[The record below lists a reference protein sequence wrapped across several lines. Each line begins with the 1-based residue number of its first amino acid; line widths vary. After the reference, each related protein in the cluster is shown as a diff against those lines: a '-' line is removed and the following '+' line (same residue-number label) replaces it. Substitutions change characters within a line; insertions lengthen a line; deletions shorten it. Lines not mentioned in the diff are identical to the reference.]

1 MIMST
6 FVEGL
11 DLAGKT
17 VLPFTTHAMSR
28 SGTRPR
34 DYARLLPAATIGD
47 GLAVQG
53 EEPGTPEPTW
63 SSGCDAAD
71 SCSD

>member
-1 MIMST
+1 MST

-11 DLAGKT
+11 DLAGRT

-28 SGTRPR
+28 RGNAPR
-34 DYARLLPAATIGD
+34 DYARLLPASTIGD

-53 EEPGTPEPTW
+53 ETVA
-63 SSGCDAAD
+63 DAD
-71 SCSD
+71 GDVQRWLRTTGLLPD